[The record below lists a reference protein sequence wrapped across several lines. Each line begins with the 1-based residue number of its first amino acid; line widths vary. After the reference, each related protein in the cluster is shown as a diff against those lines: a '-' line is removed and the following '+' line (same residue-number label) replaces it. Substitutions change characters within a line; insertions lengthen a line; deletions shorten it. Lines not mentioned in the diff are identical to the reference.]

1 MSIAAKN
8 LQKGRAEGAD
18 MILTLIS
25 RLLSAGR
32 SEDIER
38 VTKDQECRN
47 ELMKEFNI
55 VPGQNLNEKI

>member
-8 LQKGRAEGAD
+8 LQKGRAEGRAEGAD

-32 SEDIER
+32 SADIER
-38 VTKDQECRN
+38 VTKDPEYCSK
-47 ELMKEFNI
+47 LMKEFQI
-55 VPGQNLNEKI
+55 LPMQE